1 MKIVEVKAFPV
12 TVESSLNGH
21 VGTAGLVG
29 PRSAPGRYAR
39 VLPYR
44 TLFST
49 FAETVFVRLRTD
61 DGIVGWG
68 ESQAPVANKAVAI
81 LVEELLSPVL
91 LGRDPRD
98 PAVLRDDMYNSM
110 RDRGHRGGFMLDAIA
125 GADMA
130 LWDIC
135 GKHYG
140 SSVARLLGGAYS
152 TRLPV
157 YLSGPRGSSVDER
170 LDDTQSFVEQGFRAV
185 KLFIGRGVR
194 EDLAEVRAF
203 RDRFGADLKI
213 FVDAQWRYSPA
224 DALLVGRA
232 LENLGVEL
240 FETPINAED
249 IEGNAELAR
258 ALDVAIALGE
268 TERTRWEVMPYLDRR
283 AVDVLQPDVGRS
295 GISETMRIAF
305 MADLKNVPVAL
316 HCGVGFGPYIAATLQ
331 VAAAIPNLL
340 YVEYQPEM
348 QDLARESYGF
358 RLELKDGSVLL
369 PDAPGLGIEAPD
381 AALVPAG

>member
-12 TVESSLNGH
+12 TVDSPSNGH

-29 PRSAPGRYAR
+29 QRSGPGRYAR

-49 FAETVFVRLRTD
+49 FAETVFVRLRTE

-81 LVEELLSPVL
+81 LVEELLGPVL

-98 PAVLRDDMYNSM
+98 PVVLRDEMYNSM

-152 TRLPV
+152 SEIPV
-157 YLSGPRGSSVDER
+157 YLSGPRGSSVGER
-170 LDDTQSFVEQGFRAV
+170 LDDTQGFVELGFKAV
-185 KLFIGRGVR
+185 KLFIGHGVHQ
-194 EDLAEVRAF
+194 DLAEVRAF
-203 RDRFGADLKI
+203 RDRFGPDLKI
-213 FVDAQWRYSPA
+213 LVDAQWLYSPP
-224 DALLVGRA
+224 DALSLGRA
-232 LENLGVEL
+232 LGELGVEM

-258 ALDVAIALGE
+258 SLDVAIALGE

-331 VAAAIPNLL
+331 VAAAIPNLV

-348 QDLARESYGF
+348 QELARDSYGF
-358 RLELKDGSVLL
+358 HLELKDGSVVL
-369 PDAPGLGIEAPD
+369 PEAPGLGIEAPD
-381 AALVPAG
+381 SALVPVG